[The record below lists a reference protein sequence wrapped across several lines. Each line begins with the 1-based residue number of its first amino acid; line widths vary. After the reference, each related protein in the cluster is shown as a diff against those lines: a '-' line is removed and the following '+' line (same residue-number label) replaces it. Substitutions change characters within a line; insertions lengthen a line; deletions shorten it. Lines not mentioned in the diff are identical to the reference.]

1 MNKCEL
7 ESGQASNIV
16 SLSLDTS
23 QSPGET
29 SQLCMMCV
37 QPCPKHTG
45 SQSLLVS
52 TTLPCG
58 FKVLSCWHTRRSS
71 LDYLSYDFYCDHEL
85 QQRRGGLKLL
95 LWSFFTIFLPHGTQS
110 PFQNH
115 RRQST
120 QCSAPAWFSVEEN
133 ILWWHEIVSRWFSS
147 PAEQCLTSVLIS
159 TNNDS
164 TASEAY
170 LIPLL
175 DKH

>member
-1 MNKCEL
+1 MNKCKL
-7 ESGQASNIV
+7 ESGQASNTL
-16 SLSLDTS
+16 SLSLNAS
-23 QSPGET
+23 QLPGKT

-58 FKVLSCWHTRRSS
+58 FKVLSCWHTGRSS
-71 LDYLSYDFYCDHEL
+71 LDFLSYSFYHDHDL

-95 LWSFFTIFLPHGTQS
+95 PWSFLTIFLPHHTPS
-110 PFQNH
+110 PFQSH
-115 RRQST
+115 HRQST
-120 QCSAPAWFSVEEN
+120 QCSAPAWFGVEEN
-133 ILWWHEIVSRWFSS
+133 VLWWHEIVSRWLS
-147 PAEQCLTSVLIS
+147 PPTEQCLTFVLIS
-159 TNNDS
+159 TKNDS
-164 TASEAY
+164 TASKVY